1 MEKILVVDDHE
12 SNRNM
17 LRQLLQIKGYQVIE
31 AFDGQHAIE
40 LFKQEQPDLILMDI
54 MMPVMDGHE
63 SARAIK
69 SICGDEYVPI
79 IFITALSTD
88 ESLTK
93 TLDAGGDDFVG
104 KPFSFD
110 VIQSK
115 ITAHLRIRKLTQQLA
130 EQNAYIKHEN
140 VLINHFFEN
149 ALQQSFLDERY
160 IKYLT
165 SPMSA
170 YNGDVIL
177 SERGPLGGLY
187 MIMGDFTGHGLAASL
202 GILPLSQLF
211 FKMARSGAGISKIV
225 SEINTQLKHIL
236 PIGMFFAANI
246 LYLDPSGSFITI
258 WTGGLMEGFHFNAEG
273 EEKSLIPSKNPPLGV
288 LPEDMF
294 KPNPQVIPVDK
305 GDQIY
310 FYSDGVIESRNAD
323 DEMFG
328 DKRLHDVVKNHTS
341 NRIDAITGAMK
352 EFCGERKQTDDI
364 TIVELTCDAIPAEE
378 KWATEDHPPVPFQCD
393 IEFDEQMIREQEPIQ
408 LLTQMMNTQP
418 ILKRHC
424 GRIQTLL
431 TELYNNAV
439 EFSLL
444 GLDAAMKA
452 NSKLTSE
459 YNKLRDSALEQLQD
473 ARLQVRFSIEYPDN
487 QARLKLTI
495 KDNGQGIKQQDIF
508 ASNNGLAIDDIQI
521 IRDLVT
527 GMLYSEEGRRVDV
540 VYKLS

>member
-1 MEKILVVDDHE
+1 METILVVDDHE

-31 AFDGQHAIE
+31 AFDGRHAVE

-63 SARAIK
+63 SAREIK

-149 ALQQSFLDERY
+149 ALKQSFLDERY
-160 IKYLT
+160 IRYLT
-165 SPMSA
+165 SPLSA
-170 YNGDVIL
+170 FNGDIIL

-187 MIMGDFTGHGLAASL
+187 LILGDFTGHGLAASL
-202 GILPLSQLF
+202 GTLPLSQIF
-211 FKMARSGAGISKIV
+211 FKMARSGASVSKIV
-225 SEINTQLKHIL
+225 SEINTQLKDIL

-246 LYLDPSGSFITI
+246 LHLDPSGSFITI
-258 WTGGLMEGFHFNAEG
+258 WTGGLMEGFHFDAKG
-273 EEKSLIPSKNPPLGV
+273 KEKSPIPSNNPPLGV

-294 KPNPQVIPVDK
+294 KSNPRVIPVDK

-310 FYSDGVIESRNAD
+310 FYSDGVIELRNAN

-328 DKRLHDVVKNHTS
+328 DKRLHNVLKSQNS
-341 NRIDAITGAMK
+341 NRIEAIINSLK
-352 EFCGERKQTDDI
+352 DFSGECEQTDDI
-364 TIVELTCDAIPAEE
+364 TIVELTCAAIPPDN
-378 KWATEDHPPVPFQCD
+378 KWASENHPPVPFQFN
-393 IEFDEQMIREQEPIQ
+393 IEFDEQMISKQEPIQ
-408 LLTQMMNTQP
+408 LLTQIINTQP

-452 NSKLTSE
+452 DNEMISQYSQLK
-459 YNKLRDSALEQLQD
+459 DSALKQLQD
-473 ARLQVRFSIEYPDN
+473 ARIQVKLSIEYPDDKP
-487 QARLKLTI
+487 RLRLTLQ
-495 KDNGQGIKQQDIF
+495 DNGQGIKQEDIF
-508 ASNNGLAIDDIQI
+508 TSNNGLAIDDIQI
-521 IRDLVT
+521 IRDLVI

-540 VYKLS
+540 VYQLS